1 MVTDTG
7 RTEPFPPAETE
18 YLGGCRSTA
27 VCNSCGAVVSD
38 SICLCIPAFTC
49 PRCGVKNE
57 PSFFG
62 SIEKFDQDISMIYE
76 GLGIIDPNKAKP

>member
-1 MVTDTG
+1 MITDTG
-7 RTEPFPPAETE
+7 RTEPFPPIEAE

-57 PSFFG
+57 P
-62 SIEKFDQDISMIYE
+62 MIYK
-76 GLGIIDPNKAKP
+76 GLGIIDPDEAKP